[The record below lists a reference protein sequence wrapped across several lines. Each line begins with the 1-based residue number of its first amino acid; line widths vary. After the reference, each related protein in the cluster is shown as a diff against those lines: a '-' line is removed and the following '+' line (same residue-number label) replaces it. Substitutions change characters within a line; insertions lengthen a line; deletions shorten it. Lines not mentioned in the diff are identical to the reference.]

1 MKHEQEF
8 RERCAARGL
17 APDATQAA
25 LLRIRELERAL
36 AKSGSSLEQPSPAL
50 IEAHL
55 AALSERG
62 EADAAAIM
70 ALARYFSVAREEAIA
85 IRLLAY
91 LLPIGV
97 LPAMADRLE
106 ALEGPASRDRVMRG
120 IALPPAGAAPE
131 AYPAAT
137 AAFTRALEQELGRD
151 KAERVLCWNVHGLAA
166 ESFAS
171 ERERYLALGSVDAWL
186 KDFHERQVE
195 TLAKHAKDK
204 TLWFEQKI
212 TERVVDF
219 VRERPEILGGVRE
232 GGTIYA
238 TKIPYDPDRYIMAT
252 DPLERRRLACHC
264 PLAASSITAEGS
276 GVPPLWCSCSAGYEK
291 FLFDVVFAADT
302 HTRVLKSALA
312 GDELCRFAIELP
324 PE

>member
-1 MKHEQEF
+1 MKHEREF

-17 APDATQAA
+17 SLEDTDAAIGQLKA
-25 LLRIRELERAL
+25 LESALAEDGASLERPVL
-36 AKSGSSLEQPSPAL
+36 AL

-55 AALSERG
+55 AALAARG
-62 EADAAAIM
+62 EANAARIM

-97 LPAMADRLE
+97 LPAMAGRLE
-106 ALEGPASRDRVMRG
+106 ALEGPDARDRVMRG
-120 IALPPAGAAPE
+120 ITSPPEGTAPE

-137 AAFTRALEQELGRD
+137 AAFTRALERELGRE

-166 ESFAS
+166 ESFAE

-186 KDFHERQVE
+186 KDYHERQVAV
-195 TLAKHAKDK
+195 LAAHAKDG

-232 GGTIYA
+232 GATIYA
-238 TKIPYDPDRYIMAT
+238 TKIPYDPDRYIQSG

-264 PLAASSITAEGS
+264 PLAAASIRSEGA
-276 GVPPLWCSCSAGYEK
+276 GVPALWCSCSAGYEK

-302 HTRVLKSALA
+302 KTRVLKSVLA

-324 PE
+324 A

>member
-1 MKHEQEF
+1 MKHEREF
-8 RERCAARGL
+8 RERCATRGL
-17 APDATQAA
+17 SPEDTQAA
-25 LLRIRELERAL
+25 IGQVRALEGALQKDGADLERPVL
-36 AKSGSSLEQPSPAL
+36 AF
-50 IEAHL
+50 IEAYLADL
-55 AALSERG
+55 AARG
-62 EADAAAIM
+62 EASAALIM

-91 LLPIGV
+91 LLPMGV

-106 ALEGPASRDRVMRG
+106 ALEGPLARDRVMRG
-120 IALPPAGAAPE
+120 ITPPPEGTAPE
-131 AYPAAT
+131 AYPAVT
-137 AAFTRALEQELGRD
+137 AAFTRALERELGKE

-166 ESFAS
+166 ESFAK

-186 KDFHERQVE
+186 KDFHDRQVAV
-195 TLAKHAKDK
+195 LAAHAKDG

-232 GGTIYA
+232 GSTIYA
-238 TKIPYDPDRYIMAT
+238 TKIPYDPDRYIQSG

-264 PLAASSITAEGS
+264 PLAASSIRSDGA
-276 GVPPLWCSCSAGYEK
+276 GVPALWCSCSAGYEK

-302 HTRVLKSALA
+302 KTRVVKSVLA

-324 PE
+324 A